1 MTATRTRAVR
11 VAATSAR
18 VLTGAVVAAACVAG
32 TVVALAAPLPGIS
45 HQPAQ
50 AVVTPPPGDTVLV
63 CNGDFRALGRDVA
76 SPLQMQSAEA
86 PRLTVGQS
94 DGEPETTTLQVP
106 DMPGAGQVRRL
117 TAVTEGRDAPLLA
130 ATESLS
136 LGAADLTGFAAAPCR
151 EARTES
157 WLVGGSVQTGAED
170 VIVLSNPGAVP
181 ATVTLTVFGATRGA
195 STSIV
200 PAGTQVALPLTSIA
214 AGATA
219 PVIKV
224 SATGAPVR
232 AVLQSSLTRTLDP
245 VGVDLQDAVSG
256 PQQHPVIPGVQVF
269 EEEGDSSTAAI
280 VRLLSPDA
288 DTSALITVRA
298 VGQTAAATTFPVDLA
313 AGQPLEVS
321 LADLAPGSYTVY
333 VDADLP
339 VLAGFREEDGAGPGS
354 DFAWALP
361 APEIADDVLVAVPA
375 GPSAA
380 LHLVNDEDDD
390 AVVTVAPADGDG
402 TAQKVTVP
410 AGSSA
415 SVVVQP
421 RSVVSVSAS
430 GPVHAAVAM
439 TAEGALAVW
448 PVWPAAGAEK
458 SITVYP

>member
-32 TVVALAAPLPGIS
+32 TVAALAAPLPGIS
-45 HQPAQ
+45 HEPAQ
-50 AVVTPPPGDTVLV
+50 VAVTPPPGDTVLV
-63 CNGDFRALGRDVA
+63 CNGDFRALGRDTA

-94 DGEPETTTLQVP
+94 HGEPETTALSVP
-106 DMPGAGQVRRL
+106 DLPGAGQVRRL
-117 TAVTEGRDAPLLA
+117 TGVAEGREAPLLA
-130 ATESLS
+130 ATESLTLS
-136 LGAADLTGFAAAPCR
+136 AGDLAGFAAAPCR

-157 WLVGGSVQTGAED
+157 WLIGGSVQTGAED
-170 VIVLSNPGAVP
+170 VIVLTNPGAVP
-181 ATVTLTVFGATRGA
+181 ATVTLTVYGATRGA

-219 PVIKV
+219 PVVKV

-245 VGVDLQDAVSG
+245 VGIDLQDAVSG
-256 PQQHPVIPGVQVF
+256 PQQHPVIPGVRVHD
-269 EEEGDSSTAAI
+269 EEGDSSTAAI
-280 VRLLSPDA
+280 VRMLSPDA
-288 DTSALITVRA
+288 DTSAVVTVRA
-298 VGQTAAATTFPVDLA
+298 VGQTAAAMTYPVDLV

-321 LADLAPGSYTVY
+321 LADLAPGDYTVS
-333 VDADLP
+333 VDADRA
-339 VLAGFREEDGAGPGS
+339 VLAGLREEDGAGPGS

-361 APEIADDVLVAVPA
+361 APAIADDVLVAIPA
-375 GPSAA
+375 GPSAV
-380 LHLVNDEDDD
+380 LHLVNDDDQD
-390 AVVTVAPADGDG
+390 AVVTVARADGG
-402 TAQKVTVP
+402 GAPQEVTVP

-415 SVVVQP
+415 SVAVQP
-421 RSVVSVSAS
+421 RTVVSLTPSA
-430 GPVHAAVAM
+430 PVHASVAM
-439 TAEGALAVW
+439 SAAGALAVW
-448 PVWPAAGAEK
+448 PVWPGAGAEK